1 MRTPDLAVL
10 VVYLLGC
17 VSKRVT
23 ASQAAIATV
32 LGVATVAWIV
42 FFQKTFH
49 GNLSIVFGTVV
60 LFVSGIVLSF
70 TCRRC
75 GGLSGQKER

>member
-17 VSKRVT
+17 VSKRAT

-70 TCRRC
+70 ACRRC
-75 GGLSGQKER
+75 GNREG